1 MSTANKKNKNIL
13 IAVIVISII
22 IFAVFGYLFLKNLS
36 ESNSKA
42 ADIPK
47 FDGLEFKSK
56 VKTKYAT
63 QFSIYKYK
71 GGYAYIDLIDSDKIL
86 VVPKDGKVP
95 KNLKDDIL
103 DRIKFVGTD
112 RWYIDNAKKAMD
124 EGKWI
129 NAGNYNAPDYE
140 TLINEKCQLAIEN
153 TMVLHNPEVRE
164 KMTTLG
170 IKNIIEKS
178 FAESHPLGRT
188 EWIKVYGVIFGK
200 EKEAN
205 EVFNKEAKKIEA
217 LKNIEKTGKKVAF
230 FYVNSRGNVVTYKT
244 NGYVPEMIRI
254 AGGDYIFKN
263 LGLDD
268 ESQLSTVNMS
278 MEEFYET
285 AKDADIII
293 YNCSIMAQLHNK
305 DDLLAQSPVL
315 KDFKAVKDGNAWCTT
330 KSMFQQTDKMG
341 TLIEEMNEI
350 LTDDKMEKDELDYFF
365 RLK

>member
-42 ADIPK
+42 DNIPK
-47 FDGLEFKSK
+47 FDGLDFKSK

-95 KNLKDDIL
+95 KNLKDDIVVIKQPLDDVYLVSTSVMALFDSLDIL

-140 TLINEKCQLAIEN
+140 TLINEKCKLAI
-153 TMVLHNPEVRE
+153 
-164 KMTTLG
+164 
-170 IKNIIEKS
+170 
-178 FAESHPLGRT
+178 
-188 EWIKVYGVIFGK
+188 
-200 EKEAN
+200 
-205 EVFNKEAKKIEA
+205 
-217 LKNIEKTGKKVAF
+217 
-230 FYVNSRGNVVTYKT
+230 
-244 NGYVPEMIRI
+244 
-254 AGGDYIFKN
+254 
-263 LGLDD
+263 
-268 ESQLSTVNMS
+268 
-278 MEEFYET
+278 
-285 AKDADIII
+285 
-293 YNCSIMAQLHNK
+293 
-305 DDLLAQSPVL
+305 
-315 KDFKAVKDGNAWCTT
+315 
-330 KSMFQQTDKMG
+330 
-341 TLIEEMNEI
+341 
-350 LTDDKMEKDELDYFF
+350 
-365 RLK
+365 